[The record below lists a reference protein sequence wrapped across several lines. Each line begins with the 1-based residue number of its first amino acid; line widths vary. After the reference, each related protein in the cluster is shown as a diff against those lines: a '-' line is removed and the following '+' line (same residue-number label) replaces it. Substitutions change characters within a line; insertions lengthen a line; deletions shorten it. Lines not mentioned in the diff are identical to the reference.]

1 MLNVHIL
8 KRARDEMVEKAMTE
22 LKGDEELKAKWLVCF
37 QKKDIHKHKELIE
50 KLLASV
56 LMYYINM
63 GASQFLRDFRRE
75 SYIQKSVELRK
86 RVLQRKERTKE
97 KSDSVSFQD
106 ILKDRSENKKVSHGR
121 LVAFLHQHQG
131 NASLARVYSKA
142 QLVSLCE
149 AYDLRLSARSSKSV
163 LAEALS
169 NAIRQCAYVPLI
181 SSVDDRVLRVT
192 ESTELDGHIRIR
204 ISRGTT

>member
-1 MLNVHIL
+1 M
-8 KRARDEMVEKAMTE
+8 
-22 LKGDEELKAKWLVCF
+22 
-37 QKKDIHKHKELIE
+37 
-50 KLLASV
+50 
-56 LMYYINM
+56 
-63 GASQFLRDFRRE
+63 
-75 SYIQKSVELRK
+75 
-86 RVLQRKERTKE
+86 
-97 KSDSVSFQD
+97 
-106 ILKDRSENKKVSHGR
+106 SHGR

-204 ISRGTT
+204 ISRGMDYNNIT